1 MTNSFF
7 AFISR
12 MKYINRW
19 GLMHNS
25 RYENLSEHSFET
37 AYLANALANI
47 ENAMFG
53 GDYNADR
60 ITTLALFHDSAE
72 IITGDMPTPVKYKH
86 RRMSDAYTET
96 EDYAKSILLDS
107 LPDKLRVIYKDA
119 LSGGDEKEHLLIKAA
134 DKLSALIKCEEELT
148 IGNRDF
154 ASARESVRGTLEKS
168 TLPSVKYFLDE
179 ILPLYRLTLDELSDK
194 GETEI

>member
-1 MTNSFF
+1 MSNLFF

-47 ENAMFG
+47 ENEIFNKN
-53 GDYNADR
+53 YNVES
-60 ITTLALFHDSAE
+60 ITVRALFHDCSE
-72 IITGDMPTPVKYKH
+72 IITGDMPTPVKYKSAQ
-86 RRMSDAYTET
+86 MMGVYADAENDAKET
-96 EDYAKSILLDS
+96 LISTLDPRLL
-107 LPDKLRVIYKDA
+107 KIYRSYLNYD
-119 LSGGDEKEHLLIKAA
+119 GDDEKIIKAA
-134 DKLSALIKCEEELT
+134 DKLSALIKCTEEMS

-154 ASARESVRGTLEKS
+154 SSAHKTILENLKGS
-168 TLPSVKYFLDE
+168 ELESVKYFLE
-179 ILPLYRLTLDELSDK
+179 NILPHYSKTLDELSK
-194 GETEI
+194 A